1 MRSIKSPMY
10 ILVFFLVTL
19 TPVKAAAQLFGSDE
33 ENWKRVLHELK
44 KINSRL
50 VKLESNE
57 ILNLR
62 YQLEDLLRQIEEMKQ
77 ILPQLQGAVELN
89 KSETNSKVNKL
100 DSKISD
106 LQAEI
111 KHQVLHQIRQ
121 QAKTL
126 DNMTQDQR
134 NLKEGLAQ
142 DMEQFGKVNKQN
154 FQNFALTNEN
164 NLEKI
169 AQSLVSLDETTKKSF
184 EDTKGLFIS
193 DVIPAMAKENQ
204 DNRAVIIQ
212 HLSASRETNEK
223 ALENLSIKNQKLI
236 DILGENLIQGAETKN
251 QVEAINK
258 NVDTVNE
265 SIKAVNKSVTAV
277 NNNLVAMDKNVTVN
291 NKNLMVADKKMN
303 KLAETLKALRAQHI
317 ASNENLET
325 LKDSFVK
332 TQEFDRLADEKI
344 NKLIE
349 TSTQMT
355 TDANHLDESIIN
367 QLNQSS
373 QKEDSNQ
380 DKIDLANEKL
390 ARLIEI
396 LKAIATEQDKMT
408 KVVEAQRGLK
418 KVQEG
423 LVKNQEGI
431 KESLSDLRK
440 KANVGISRNDD
451 IKKAIVDLRK
461 KANVN
466 ISRNN
471 DIKKILVEMKKIN
484 SPVSTKSS
492 KK

>member
-1 MRSIKSPMY
+1 
-10 ILVFFLVTL
+10 
-19 TPVKAAAQLFGSDE
+19 
-33 ENWKRVLHELK
+33 
-44 KINSRL
+44 
-50 VKLESNE
+50 
-57 ILNLR
+57 
-62 YQLEDLLRQIEEMKQ
+62 
-77 ILPQLQGAVELN
+77 
-89 KSETNSKVNKL
+89 
-100 DSKISD
+100 
-106 LQAEI
+106 
-111 KHQVLHQIRQ
+111 
-121 QAKTL
+121 
-126 DNMTQDQR
+126 
-134 NLKEGLAQ
+134 
-142 DMEQFGKVNKQN
+142 
-154 FQNFALTNEN
+154 
-164 NLEKI
+164 
-169 AQSLVSLDETTKKSF
+169 
-184 EDTKGLFIS
+184 
-193 DVIPAMAKENQ
+193 
-204 DNRAVIIQ
+204 
-212 HLSASRETNEK
+212 
-223 ALENLSIKNQKLI
+223 
-236 DILGENLIQGAETKN
+236 
-251 QVEAINK
+251 
-258 NVDTVNE
+258 
-265 SIKAVNKSVTAV
+265 
-277 NNNLVAMDKNVTVN
+277 MDKNVTVN

-349 TSTQMT
+349 NSTQMT
-355 TDANHLDESIIN
+355 TDANHLEESIIN